1 MIDFLFGKARVAED
15 LQTEIQEIQAALVKL
30 KKKGWTFIRELRP
43 NDELEIA
50 SKAAEMLGVLVEVF
64 LENVTHQKIMIHSFQ
79 RNIFRCQQVSCP
91 DLLYEAAV
99 TSEPSRAPSGSLKAI
114 WCAC

>member
-1 MIDFLFGKARVAED
+1 MDFFFRAE
-15 LQTEIQEIQAALVKL
+15 A
-30 KKKGWTFIRELRP
+30 

-79 RNIFRCQQVSCP
+79 RNIKDASKFLVRIYCMRLP
-91 DLLYEAAV
+91 
-99 TSEPSRAPSGSLKAI
+99 
-114 WCAC
+114 